1 MHPHP
6 PPITRLPRTVFFLGV
21 VSLLT
26 DASSEMLYPLLPL
39 FLASLGTSATLLGLI
54 EGVAGSTASLS
65 MGVIWDRISP
75 SAAFTAGSG
84 LAVASALLFLA
95 ITFRPRARPQ
105 VFSLPQE
112 TP

>member
-6 PPITRLPRTVFFLGV
+6 PPITRLPRTVSFLGV
-21 VSLLT
+21 ASLLT
-26 DASSEMLYPLLPL
+26 DARSEMIYPLLPL
-39 FLASLGTSATLLGLI
+39 FLASLGTSVTFLGLI
-54 EGVAGSTASLS
+54 EGVAESTTSRL

-75 SAAFTAGSG
+75 SAAFTVGSG

-95 ITFRPRARPQ
+95 ITSQPRARPP